1 MVGKKECIYGSVYP
15 GIEVAHLVLQ
25 PLALTPIWFSEIESS

>member
-1 MVGKKECIYGSVYP
+1 MVGKKECIYGSVCP
-15 GIEVAHLVLQ
+15 RIEVAHLVLQ